1 LAPACINAGIDA
13 SAGRL
18 RGDRRVFEA
27 FLSGVRPAR
36 STGLTLNKA
45 TAMELGARP

>member
-1 LAPACINAGIDA
+1 MMEDRDGRKLRVHLAE
-13 SAGRL
+13 L
-18 RGDRRVFEA
+18 RGNRRVFEA

-36 STGLTLNKA
+36 CTGLTLSKA

>member
-18 RGDRRVFEA
+18 RG
-27 FLSGVRPAR
+27 G
-36 STGLTLNKA
+36 GLRGDSA
-45 TAMELGARP
+45 QR

>member
-1 LAPACINAGIDA
+1 MLRPAGCAATG
-13 SAGRL
+13 G
-18 RGDRRVFEA
+18 VFEA